1 MLVPVHVLV
10 AGVQL
15 GTGAGAWAR
24 AGVVV
29 AGVVGVEGVVGLL
42 LLVVVVV
49 VVAAVVVV
57 VVVVVAAA
65 ASPAAVVL
73 IGSTGAECC
82 RCNYQSC

>member
-42 LLVVVVV
+42 LLVVVV
-49 VVAAVVVV
+49 AAVVV

-73 IGSTGAECC
+73 IGSTVAECC

>member
-42 LLVVVVV
+42 LLVVVV
-49 VVAAVVVV
+49 AAVV

-73 IGSTGAECC
+73 IGSTVAECC